1 MLYCDYDTYTAM
13 GGAMSAEQYGVW
25 GPRASRKLD
34 ELTLGRAEGH
44 AADLKTELEDAC
56 SQMADA
62 MLQQSNARSRSAGG
76 LLTAASNDGYSES
89 YAAVGAAGRAA
100 AGALYDI
107 LSDSLGTDPYGLLY
121 RGCC

>member
-1 MLYCDYDTYTAM
+1 MLYCDYDTYAAM

-25 GPRASRKLD
+25 GPRASRKID

-100 AGALYDI
+100 AGAL
-107 LSDSLGTDPYGLLY
+107 TKP
-121 RGCC
+121 

>member
-1 MLYCDYDTYTAM
+1 MLYCDYDTYSAM

-25 GPRASRKLD
+25 GPRASRKID

-44 AADLKTELEDAC
+44 AADLKTELEYAC

>member
-25 GPRASRKLD
+25 GPRASRKID

-62 MLQQSNARSRSAGG
+62 MLQQ
-76 LLTAASNDGYSES
+76 S

>member
-1 MLYCDYDTYTAM
+1 MRIWL
-13 GGAMSAEQYGVW
+13 
-25 GPRASRKLD
+25 
-34 ELTLGRAEGH
+34 H
-44 AADLKTELEDAC
+44 
-56 SQMADA
+56 
-62 MLQQSNARSRSAGG
+62 N
-76 LLTAASNDGYSES
+76 LLLSLSLIHIFTAASNDGYSES